1 MNNASLPLWASV
13 TLHGQEWIIHRAS
26 HRLPGQPQP
35 CFVLQI
41 CSPTESALT
50 GGFAAWEMFKQKPCV
65 TETAPCDFGTGLPS
79 RWGSP
84 GSAWLVNKSASIKAK
99 VIKNEQGRRSQT
111 VFVSDASVMESDKN
125 SFSPHMQIEG
135 TFIVSLGATKWGKS
149 AVGNPRWL
157 ADLDSCNLIYLKG
170 KKKKKRMF
178 LFEWRTKEWSGMFGQ
193 ICSFW
198 WLESRCRGL
207 FGGLGNWLVF
217 LDSRI
222 RWSQSKAKGQQR
234 SQYLFS
240 YKGGH
245 QAAALKRWM
254 KQVRAGL
261 QKDFKDWAHSLCKP
275 FCWSEEVKS

>member
-99 VIKNEQGRRSQT
+99 VIKNEQSRRSQT

-170 KKKKKRMF
+170 KKKKKGCF
-178 LFEWRTKEWSGMFGQ
+178 SLNEEPKSN
-193 ICSFW
+193 
-198 WLESRCRGL
+198 LECLVKFAL
-207 FGGLGNWLVF
+207 FGGWKVDAEG
-217 LDSRI
+217 
-222 RWSQSKAKGQQR
+222 
-234 SQYLFS
+234 YLEAWVIGWFS
-240 YKGGH
+240 WI
-245 QAAALKRWM
+245 L
-254 KQVRAGL
+254 
-261 QKDFKDWAHSLCKP
+261 
-275 FCWSEEVKS
+275 E